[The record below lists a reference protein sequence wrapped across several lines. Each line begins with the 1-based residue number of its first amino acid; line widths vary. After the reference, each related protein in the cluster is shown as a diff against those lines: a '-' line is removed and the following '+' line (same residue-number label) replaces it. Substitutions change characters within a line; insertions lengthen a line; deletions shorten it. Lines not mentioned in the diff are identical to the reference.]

1 MSGGKPED
9 RPAIGRQ
16 PDLFDL
22 RGRVLTR
29 EGRRPIVPDAG
40 PDAARRS
47 DDELVATIP
56 LADLSNVEALCAQV
70 LSRSLDAAVPAL
82 EALWHRF
89 AGFGVEAPLLEQ
101 RVVLGTLAQL
111 DGEAARNA
119 LKGIVLSKNLPGS
132 LLPAAFRA
140 AADAG
145 LTLPA
150 GFVAS
155 HLDHEDVV
163 VREPAFRLSL
173 DGSSFYGG
181 WVEGALQTGLNAA
194 TAVLTRLG
202 ATDFV
207 TPNPMNGIRTGQY
220 NFKTGFGVGDS

>member
-16 PDLFDL
+16 FDL

-47 DDELVATIP
+47 DNALVATIP

-70 LSRSLDAAVPAL
+70 VSRSLDAAVPAL

-89 AGFGVEAPLLEQ
+89 AGFGIEAPLLEQ
-101 RVVLGTLAQL
+101 RVVLGILAQL
-111 DGEAARNA
+111 DGEAPRNA

-150 GFVAS
+150 GFVES
-155 HLDHEDVV
+155 HLDHEDVA
-163 VREPAFRLSL
+163 VREPVFRHSFEAGVPAHLLRDGLPDPSAPVQRSAAIAMGNRGDVAARQPLL
-173 DGSSFYGG
+173 D
-181 WVEGALQTGLNAA
+181 ELARKPAELL
-194 TAVLTRLG
+194 
-202 ATDFV
+202 
-207 TPNPMNGIRTGQY
+207 
-220 NFKTGFGVGDS
+220 